1 MIYDHLYQSTKT
13 SGTMKKIFLSLCF
26 LLILQSFAK
35 AQTSWLDYKIDSK
48 LSVKVPST
56 PTATDEYSV
65 IARGDDSFV
74 CVITKIDMQ
83 KVAGLDSAALA
94 GLAPS
99 SDFAGSLK
107 VGMQQKMDG
116 FTLGDVKTGKW
127 NNYYSY
133 EIEGANATS
142 KVKSFTFMIII
153 GSYLYSISAVMPDGQ
168 NTQPKDDFFAS
179 LKLN

>member
-1 MIYDHLYQSTKT
+1 
-13 SGTMKKIFLSLCF
+13 MKKILLSLCF
-26 LLILQSFAK
+26 PFILLSFAR
-35 AQTSWLDYKIDSK
+35 AQSDWISYKIDSR

-56 PTATDEYSV
+56 PTASDEYSV
-65 IARGDDSFV
+65 IAQGKDSLV

-94 GLAPS
+94 GLAPAD
-99 SDFAGSLK
+99 DFANSLK
-107 VGMQQKMDG
+107 TGMQQKMEG

-133 EIEGANATS
+133 MIEGSNAGT

-153 GSYLYSISAVMPDGQ
+153 SNYLYSISVVMPDGKS
-168 NTQPKDDFFAS
+168 TQPKDDFFAS